1 VQLDNGNGTKRQTQ
15 LEAMLE
21 LVREAALEETHA
33 LTDEDILM
41 LRGTQ
46 DNLARLRSDLD
57 GMAAGIALLLKRVD
71 QRQAAKS

>member
-1 VQLDNGNGTKRQTQ
+1 
-15 LEAMLE
+15 MLE